1 MAKETLSLRLPGES
15 LSQIEDLKPL
25 FGPSAAKVVERAI
38 AYLHSNKLTV
48 AEMDHQQRISP
59 LNGK

>member
-1 MAKETLSLRLPGES
+1 MAKDTLSLRLPADS

-38 AYLHSNKLTV
+38 AYLHENKITV
-48 AEMDHQQRISP
+48 ADLDHKKRIGQAS
-59 LNGK
+59 